1 MGKVDSSTILA
12 KIDSDA
18 DSTSRFTVIDK
29 PIRGI
34 LMLVMMIMS
43 VILEKQYE
51 KAKRSGPCTVDPD
64 ATCPDAIDDTF
75 NFFHQMSQMKNSMPS
90 SQARNSQIPETFG

>member
-1 MGKVDSSTILA
+1 MPHDYIYALAMAYRNNNKKPHKAVQTILLLSISGSLIWVNGKVDSSTILA

-43 VILEKQYE
+43 VILEKQY
-51 KAKRSGPCTVDPD
+51 
-64 ATCPDAIDDTF
+64 
-75 NFFHQMSQMKNSMPS
+75 
-90 SQARNSQIPETFG
+90 

>member
-51 KAKRSGPCTVDPD
+51 KPRGVVHAQSTPTLRAPM
-64 ATCPDAIDDTF
+64 
-75 NFFHQMSQMKNSMPS
+75 Q
-90 SQARNSQIPETFG
+90 

>member
-12 KIDSDA
+12 KINSDA

-34 LMLVMMIMS
+34 LDV
-43 VILEKQYE
+43 
-51 KAKRSGPCTVDPD
+51 GN
-64 ATCPDAIDDTF
+64 DDNERYIRGT
-75 NFFHQMSQMKNSMPS
+75 
-90 SQARNSQIPETFG
+90 I

>member
-34 LMLVMMIMS
+34 LMLVMMIMG
-43 VILEKQYE
+43 VILEKQY
-51 KAKRSGPCTVDPD
+51 
-64 ATCPDAIDDTF
+64 
-75 NFFHQMSQMKNSMPS
+75 
-90 SQARNSQIPETFG
+90 